1 MPANLNGRPSMN
13 ESDSRVSNVAPGK
26 TGSGASPSM
35 LWVLILTLPVTI
47 IVLGIAF
54 SIFGLLVRLL

>member
-1 MPANLNGRPSMN
+1 MN
-13 ESDSRVSNVAPGK
+13 ETDSRVSNAGPGK
-26 TGSGASPSM
+26 AGSGASSSM

-54 SIFGLLVRLL
+54 GIFGLLVRLL